1 MGKSLIS
8 KVKTIIICQI
18 PLKELLLNLNTITS
32 LLLVQSKISNRYK
45 FFFSAVNKT
54 NVVQKEIK
62 NINPKKTGTKNNIL
76 SRIVKQSHKAS
87 SNFLQKLVND
97 AIISGKVSRRSE
109 ISSITPVLKEKP

>member
-1 MGKSLIS
+1 MQS
-8 KVKTIIICQI
+8 KDYYNLSDPVKRAIV
-18 PLKELLLNLNTITS
+18 KFKHHTS

-45 FFFSAVNKT
+45 FSFSAVNKT

-62 NINPKKTGTKNNIL
+62 NINLKKTATKNNIL

-109 ISSITPVLKEKP
+109 ISSITPILKEKP